1 MFRGRNSGRGRG
13 RGRGSLE
20 KIPLKGLFSDG
31 VWRCN
36 CEPRLPAEHFQTK
49 NGGKNHG
56 RWCKFSSIYDYQSNY
71 DLVYTCQ
78 KPQPRRC
85 NFFLWDDEAK
95 PREAAA
101 VLANSRSEPMTPSK
115 DRSRTVSP
123 DIITPYTP
131 SKAPTSTQSASTQ
144 GEAFDWPNSDDD
156 ELSKVAD
163 RASMA
168 PPETP
173 RKAVKT
179 DMFASP
185 SKRRYDEME
194 SGLATPAPDD
204 VFTTP
209 SSGLQGKNLFTAGLI
224 SPAETPTPSR
234 FRDLPLGGDS
244 ELTTEILAAL
254 SSIAVDCETRDAL
267 KTVCNKH
274 ALRTQGIA
282 KGRDISR
289 LAIKAK
295 DGRIAE
301 LQARIAA
308 LEAERENNRAVIRHL
323 RRDMEMG
330 RNKSQQPA

>member
-1 MFRGRNSGRGRG
+1 MFRGHNRGRG

-20 KIPLKGLFSDG
+20 KVLLKGLFSDG
-31 VWRCN
+31 VWHCN

-49 NGGKNHG
+49 NGGKHHG
-56 RWCKFSSIYDYQSNY
+56 RWCKSSSIYNCPSN

-101 VLANSRSEPMTPSK
+101 VLNSSRSEQVTPSK
-115 DRSRTVSP
+115 DRPRTVNP
-123 DIITPYTP
+123 EIITPYMP
-131 SKAPTSTQSASTQ
+131 SMALTSTQTTSTQ
-144 GEAFDWPNSDDD
+144 GTVFDWPNSDDE
-156 ELSKVAD
+156 ELSKAAD

-173 RKAVKT
+173 RKATKM
-179 DMFASP
+179 DMFATP
-185 SKRRYDEME
+185 SKRRHDEME
-194 SGLATPAPDD
+194 DGLATPASDD

-209 SSGLQGKNLFTAGLI
+209 FTGPPSKNLFPTGLI

-234 FRDLPLGGDS
+234 FKDISIGGDS
-244 ELTTEILAAL
+244 ELAAEVLAAL
-254 SSIAVDCETRDAL
+254 SSIAVDGDTRDAV

-274 ALRTQGIA
+274 ALKTQGIA

-289 LAIKAK
+289 LAIKTK
-295 DGRIAE
+295 DGKIAE

-308 LEAERENNRAVIRHL
+308 LEAERETNRAVIRHL
-323 RRDMEMG
+323 RRDMEMA
-330 RNKSQQPA
+330 RNRPK

>member
-1 MFRGRNSGRGRG
+1 M
-13 RGRGSLE
+13 
-20 KIPLKGLFSDG
+20 KGLFSDG
-31 VWRCN
+31 AWHCN

-56 RWCKFSSIYDYQSNY
+56 RWCEYSLTYGYSSNI
-71 DLVYTCQ
+71 LVYTCQ
-78 KPQPRRC
+78 KSQPKRC

-101 VLANSRSEPMTPSK
+101 VLNNSRSEPITPSK
-115 DRSRTVSP
+115 NRSGTVSP

-131 SKAPTSTQSASTQ
+131 SKAPASTQTTSTQ
-144 GEAFDWPNSDDD
+144 GEVFDWPNSDDD
-156 ELSKVAD
+156 ELFKVAD

-173 RKAVKT
+173 RKAIKT

-185 SKRRYDEME
+185 SKRRHGDME
-194 SGLATPAPDD
+194 SGLTTPSSDD

-209 SSGLQGKNLFTAGLI
+209 ATGLHGNNLFSAGLI
-224 SPAETPTPSR
+224 TPAETPTTSR
-234 FRDLPLGGDS
+234 FNEIPLDRDSDLA
-244 ELTTEILAAL
+244 TEILATL
-254 SSIAVDCETRDAL
+254 SSIAVDGETRDAV
-267 KTVCNKH
+267 KTVCNRY

-295 DGRIAE
+295 DGKIAE

-308 LEAERENNRAVIRHL
+308 LEAERETNRAVIRHL
-323 RRDMEMG
+323 RRDTEMS
-330 RNKSQQPA
+330 RNKLK

>member
-1 MFRGRNSGRGRG
+1 MFRGHNRGRGRG

-20 KIPLKGLFSDG
+20 KVPLKGLFSDG
-31 VWRCN
+31 TWHCN

-56 RWCKFSSIYDYQSNY
+56 RWCEFPLTYGYSSNI
-71 DLVYTCQ
+71 LVYTCQ

-101 VLANSRSEPMTPSK
+101 VLKNSRSEPITPSK
-115 DRSRTVSP
+115 DRSRTGSP
-123 DIITPYTP
+123 DIITRYTP
-131 SKAPTSTQSASTQ
+131 SKAPASTQ
-144 GEAFDWPNSDDD
+144 TTSTLEEVFDWPNSDDD
-156 ELSKVAD
+156 ELFRVTD

-173 RKAVKT
+173 RKAIKT
-179 DMFASP
+179 DMVASP
-185 SKRRYDEME
+185 SKRRHDEME
-194 SGLATPAPDD
+194 SGLATPASDD

-209 SSGLQGKNLFTAGLI
+209 ATGLHDKNLFSAGLI
-224 SPAETPTPSR
+224 SPAETPTHGR
-234 FRDLPLGGDS
+234 FKEIPLGGDS
-244 ELTTEILAAL
+244 ELATEVLAAL
-254 SSIAVDCETRDAL
+254 SSIAVDAETRDAV
-267 KTVCNKH
+267 KTVCNKN

-295 DGRIAE
+295 DGKIAA

-308 LEAERENNRAVIRHL
+308 LEAERETNRAVIRHL
-323 RRDMEMG
+323 RRDIEMS
-330 RNKSQQPA
+330 RSQPK